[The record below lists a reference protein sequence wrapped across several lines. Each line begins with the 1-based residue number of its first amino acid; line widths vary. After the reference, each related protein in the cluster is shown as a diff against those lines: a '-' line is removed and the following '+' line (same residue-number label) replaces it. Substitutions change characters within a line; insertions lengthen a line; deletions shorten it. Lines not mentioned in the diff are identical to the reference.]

1 MRFRRSELIRIA
13 LAGTA
18 FVCTAVCF
26 LVRGDEPRQLA
37 PGVVRVVE
45 SRAEASDTV
54 SDAFVIHG
62 LVDSSQ
68 AWTPTTVPA
77 TETLHELAQ
86 RAVIHRPVWQLE
98 FGFKPLRMIQAKWQ
112 ESNGSMREGLV
123 WYLVYYVRN
132 TGQHLQPTPQK
143 EGWETEFTATPSDHA
158 VRFLPTFVLEAHDK
172 KKAYVDRVRPQ
183 ILQAIHARED
193 LDVKLHNS
201 VDISR
206 IVLESSEPGDGKV
219 WGVATWLDVD
229 PQIDFFSVYVEGLT
243 NAYRWQELKPGE
255 FPAGAPADLTRRI
268 QPKTLQI
275 NFYRPGDAEHQHE
288 EEIHLGP
295 PSESDPS
302 RQRQVL
308 AMYRLD
314 RPLEYLWIYR

>member
-1 MRFRRSELIRIA
+1 MRFRLTELTRIA
-13 LAGTA
+13 LAKTVLIGVTA
-18 FVCTAVCF
+18 GQIA
-26 LVRGDEPRQLA
+26 RGDEPRQLA

-54 SDAFVIHG
+54 SDTFSIHG
-62 LVDSSQ
+62 LLEASQ
-68 AWTPTTVPA
+68 PWTPTTVPA
-77 TETLHELAQ
+77 SETLHELAQ

-98 FGFKPLRMIQAKWQ
+98 FGFKPLRMLQAEWR
-112 ESNGSMREGLV
+112 EADGSMRKGLV

-143 EGWETEFTATPSDHA
+143 EGWETEFVATPSDHA
-158 VRFLPTFVLEAHDK
+158 VRFLPTFVLQAHDK

-183 ILQAIHARED
+183 VLQAIHARED
-193 LDVKLHNS
+193 SEVKLHNS

-206 IVLESSEPGDGKV
+206 IVLESSDTSDGKV
-219 WGVATWLDVD
+219 WGVASWLDVD
-229 PQIDFFSVYVEGLT
+229 PQIDFFSVYVQGLT
-243 NAYRWQELKPGE
+243 NAYRWQELRPGE

-275 NFYRPGDAEHQHE
+275 NFYRPGDANHQHE
-288 EEIHLGP
+288 DEVRLGP

-314 RPLEYLWIYR
+314 RPLEYLWVYR